1 MFGLG
6 TTELLLVLVVVVMLF
21 GVGKL
26 PEVAK
31 QLGSG
36 VRGFQKAVRGEDDA
50 PQDAK
55 ET

>member
-6 TTELLLVLVVVVMLF
+6 TSELLLILVVVVMFF

-31 QLGSG
+31 QLGGGIRTFRQAASG
-36 VRGFQKAVRGEDDA
+36 DDTTPTKED
-50 PQDAK
+50 
-55 ET
+55 T